1 MKEKYFFVIRK
12 LLLVFFLLFLFVD
25 VKSQTNFENWSVLD
39 VAGKVKKNIELK
51 FEYKNKYSHE
61 DSQLRS
67 SHVDFGVSYKINEL
81 TIGVFYR
88 EIYQI
93 KKESRV
99 SEFRPHLDFSYKFN
113 DNLKLRLRNEYR
125 IKELSDNAFRFRLRS
140 SYSLNIW
147 DNFNPFFQNE
157 IFISKKQLVRD
168 RVSLGINIKINNTP
182 FKIKPSYLLEANRKS
197 SENDVDWSYR
207 NVLLIAF
214 NIRF

>member
-88 EIYQI
+88 EIYEI

-113 DNLKLRLRNEYR
+113 DNLKLRL
-125 IKELSDNAFRFRLRS
+125 
-140 SYSLNIW
+140 
-147 DNFNPFFQNE
+147 
-157 IFISKKQLVRD
+157 
-168 RVSLGINIKINNTP
+168 
-182 FKIKPSYLLEANRKS
+182 
-197 SENDVDWSYR
+197 
-207 NVLLIAF
+207 
-214 NIRF
+214 